1 MDWNLLRHS
10 QSFHFILHPMKHPA
24 IAALALLLAVTGH
37 AQSKPAVPKIVLPPE
52 PPAQTV
58 TQKVDLL
65 ELFRKGESE
74 LFVNPKGDI
83 AGDPKSVFKF
93 APDGNFVVSGEGYG
107 AITTLGAYRDYHLV
121 IEFKWGQKTWGKRES
136 RSRDSGI
143 LVHCFGPQGTVGGNW
158 MASIEAQIIEG
169 GVGDILVLSPKLAD
183 GTVLLSSLSAE
194 VGRDRDKEKVWTPG
208 APRETMTGGRLNWS
222 KRDPDWKDVVGYR
235 GKDDVESPFGKWTRF
250 EVIAKGDTLQ
260 YFVNGVK
267 VNEAFDVKPSQGRLQ
282 LQTEAAE
289 MHVRRYELH
298 PIGGF
303 TEKWEPSKAARSDA
317 HPASDDVKAQAA
329 FAAKHGDA
337 QEIPGYAARPAKLDF
352 AKDQARNFALPYRLP
367 VGFEMVVAAAS
378 PMVANP
384 TMGCVDDRGR
394 LFVGDSI
401 GVNWSTKKFEKENP
415 GRVVMLEDRD
425 GDGVFDRSTVFADK
439 LTVPKGGC
447 WADGS
452 LFVASPPGIWKFI
465 DADDD
470 GVAEQRELVVGGFEW
485 TANGADCHG
494 PRLHPD
500 GRLYWTHGRKGHT
513 VKQKD
518 GTLVHAGLNSGVW
531 SMKTDGTDI
540 RWHALGC
547 ADNPASIDFTPTG
560 EIVGTVDL
568 YFGSPRVDTLMQWQ
582 LGGVYER
589 PDFLR
594 IIADLPRTH
603 ERMPILKELGHVV
616 PSGCSFWKNGD
627 RVAPS
632 GHPLSSAS
640 DHLNLLVAFYNS
652 KKIVRFELKPEGATY
667 QATEHEFLTVDRKGA
682 HLSDVIEAPD
692 GSLLVVDTGTWYS
705 HCPSSLKGVENV
717 PGAIYRVRRTAEGKA
732 AHEAVAKAHRPFAPA
747 PVKTD
752 AELLAQLSSADQ
764 AVVRRGLE
772 GLTFREARSPAI
784 TEAVRGLLSRE
795 ADLVLEHAIL
805 TAGMRL
811 GGFTAADLATVKGP
825 VAQARLLR
833 IVSQTRVKEADYADV
848 LKFAVSQADSADAAL
863 AKNAYLALSKA
874 ADADQVIAPLFAK
887 WLTQPTLSATQVAA
901 LGKFATALAGQPGVA
916 KGIARMLAHEK
927 VAVRQAALRAIAA
940 QSGQVNAKDWI
951 AALQAQLAQGASPLL
966 LDALAR
972 VKDKRFDA
980 SLNAIAADTTKP
992 SSLRLKALLAL
1003 SGSGEDLS
1011 DAAFKLLVDLFVDPA
1026 SPGLRMDAAA
1036 RLANTKL
1043 TPAQW
1048 DAYLALLP
1056 NAGPLEQNELLVA
1069 LAVPQNYKRI
1079 SKDTGRKIAVALS
1092 KSPMLGTF
1100 RQDLVRKAFGFLPRD
1115 VYEILEPSFDA
1126 ALAANDAKRERLG
1139 PLALMAVKQGD
1150 PAAGRAV
1157 YESGKGACIA
1167 CHKVGEKGNE
1177 IGPNLTKIGGIRAER
1192 ELVESILFPSYNI
1205 ARDYDL
1211 NSFQLTDGTSVLG
1224 LIQARSAEGVTI
1236 KEASGQSRV
1245 LPNESIASSTQ
1256 LTTSLMPAGLD
1267 GMLSEKELIDL
1278 VAFLR
1283 SLK

>member
-1 MDWNLLRHS
+1 MKN
-10 QSFHFILHPMKHPA
+10 HP
-24 IAALALLLAVTGH
+24 IAAFVFALLSVIGLA
-37 AQSKPAVPKIVLPPE
+37 AQSKEPVAKIVLPPE
-52 PPAQTV
+52 PVAQAV
-58 TQKVDLL
+58 TQKIDLL

-74 LFVNPKGDI
+74 LFVNPKLDI

-93 APDGNFVVSGEGYG
+93 GPDGNFVVSGEGYG

-169 GVGDILVLSPKLAD
+169 GVGDILVLAPKLAD
-183 GTVLLSSLSAE
+183 GTVLETSLSAE
-194 VGRDRDKEKVWTPG
+194 VGLDRDKEKVWTPG
-208 APRETMTGGRLNWS
+208 APRQTMKGGRLNWS
-222 KRDPDWKDVVGYR
+222 KRDADWKDVVGFR
-235 GKDDVESPFGKWTRF
+235 GKDDVESPFGQWTRF
-250 EVIAKGDTLQ
+250 EVIAKGDTLV
-260 YFVNGVK
+260 YLVNGVK
-267 VNEAFDVKPSQGRLQ
+267 VNEAFEVKPSQGRLQ

-303 TEKWEPSKAARSDA
+303 AEKWSPAKAARSDA

-329 FAAKHGDA
+329 SAAKHGDT
-337 QEIPGYAARPAKLDF
+337 QEIPGYAMRPAKIDF
-352 AKDQARNFALPYRLP
+352 EKDQARNAALAYKLP
-367 VGFEMVVAAAS
+367 VGFEMIVAAAS

-394 LFVGDSI
+394 LFVGDSV
-401 GVNWSTKKFEKENP
+401 GVNWSTKKFESETP

-425 GDGVFDRSTVFADK
+425 GDGVFDRSVVFADK

-447 WADGS
+447 WANGS
-452 LFVASPPGIWKFI
+452 LYVASPPGIWKFT

-470 GVAEQRELVVGGFEW
+470 GVAEKRELVVSGFEW

-531 SMKTDGTDI
+531 SMKTDGSDV
-540 RWHALGC
+540 RWHSLGC

-589 PDFLR
+589 PDYLR

-603 ERMPILKELGHVV
+603 ERMPIIKELGHVV
-616 PSGCSFWKNGD
+616 PSGCSFWKHGD
-627 RVAPS
+627 LVAPTD
-632 GHPLSSAS
+632 HPLSSGP
-640 DHLNLLVAFYNS
+640 DNLNLLVAYYNS

-705 HCPSSLKGVENV
+705 HCPSSLQGVANV

-732 AHEAVAKAHRPFAPA
+732 AHVAVAKAHRPFSPA
-747 PVKTD
+747 PVKSD

-772 GLTFREARSPAI
+772 GLTFREAKSPAI
-784 TEAVRGLLSRE
+784 TEAIRGLLSRE

-811 GGFTAADLATVKGP
+811 AGFTAADLATVKGP

-833 IVSQTRVKEADYADV
+833 IVSQTRVKESDFADV

-874 ADADQVIAPLFAK
+874 ADADQVIAPLFTR
-887 WLTQPTLSATQVAA
+887 WLAQPAPSATQVAA

-916 KGIARMLAHEK
+916 KGIAQMLAHEK

-940 QSGQVNAKDWI
+940 QPGKVNAQTWL
-951 AALQAQLAQGASPLL
+951 ASLEAQLAKGASPLL
-966 LDALAR
+966 LDALAH
-972 VKDKRFDA
+972 VKEKRFDA

-1003 SGSGEDLS
+1003 SSSGEDLS
-1011 DAAFKLLVDLFVDPA
+1011 DAAFKLLTDLFVDPA

-1069 LAVPQNYKRI
+1069 LAVSQNYKRI

-1100 RQDLVRKAFGFLPRD
+1100 RQDLVRKAFGFLPREI
-1115 VYEILEPSFDA
+1115 YEVLEPSFDA
-1126 ALAANDAKRERLG
+1126 ALAANEAKKERLV
-1139 PLALMAVKQGD
+1139 PLAQAAVKKGD
-1150 PAAGRAV
+1150 PIAGRAV

-1167 CHKVGEKGNE
+1167 CHKIGDKGQE
-1177 IGPNLTKIGGIRAER
+1177 LGPNLTKIGGIRAER

-1211 NSFQLTDGTSVLG
+1211 NSFQLTDGSSVLG
-1224 LIQARSAEGVTI
+1224 LIQARSAEGVTV
-1236 KEASGQSRV
+1236 KEASGQVRL
-1245 LPNESIASSTQ
+1245 LPNEAIASSTQ

-1267 GMLSEKELIDL
+1267 GMLSEKELVDL
-1278 VAFLR
+1278 VAYLR
-1283 SLK
+1283 SLR